1 MNVSRTIR
9 CLEQYMFI
17 APQPTVLSDA
27 HVLEDDQAHDVRREV
42 GMLFRLAIATFVG
55 EVYVAVLVFFL
66 S

>member
-1 MNVSRTIR
+1 MS
-9 CLEQYMFI
+9 I
-17 APQPTVLSDA
+17 ARQRTVLSDP
-27 HVLEDDQAHDVRREV
+27 HVLEDDQAQDVRREV